1 MSWEKEALCSHKMN
15 SWCCKI
21 CIAAGIDSCGHFRQ
35 LWFQWNMCW
44 HQTQLKFQV
53 TKYLD
58 KRSFSQ
64 MNCSLVHCK
73 STVWACSTFPFLLV
87 VSPIMTWDMLSSEMA
102 SDQSAVVWSCCR
114 NVNPNKTNSVWD
126 YNLKKMGFWS
136 VTAVYCRMQSSSLPL
151 SVFSNG
157 ENMQWDAIAKKSC
170 HIMTRLFPI
179 YPTRNK
185 NTAGITLGLLC
196 LWPKNSLLDFA
207 DPGLNGVQI
216 PFDRSR
222 GRRL

>member
-53 TKYLD
+53 TEYLD

-126 YNLKKMGFWS
+126 YNLKKWVSGAWLLYI
-136 VTAVYCRMQSSSLPL
+136 VGCNPVLSLWACFLMVKTCSGTP
-151 SVFSNG
+151 S
-157 ENMQWDAIAKKSC
+157 QKKAATSWRGC
-170 HIMTRLFPI
+170 FQFIPQGT
-179 YPTRNK
+179 K
-185 NTAGITLGLLC
+185 TLQGSHWVCYVCDLKIVC
-196 LWPKNSLLDFA
+196 WTSQTLD
-207 DPGLNGVQI
+207 
-216 PFDRSR
+216 
-222 GRRL
+222 